1 MSKRER
7 GGRCGQRGKV
17 STEDGNRSFRVFE
30 ANKMMS
36 AFTFSEMGNNWEIL
50 DREEETQMIH
60 TLTESFWLLLNNKK
74 TRAEAERSI
83 QSLVQ

>member
-1 MSKRER
+1 
-7 GGRCGQRGKV
+7 
-17 STEDGNRSFRVFE
+17 
-30 ANKMMS
+30 MMS
-36 AFTFSEMGNNWEIL
+36 AFTFSEMGNNWEICTEKKS
-50 DREEETQMIH
+50 DKMIH